1 MKNNFQYIVVG
12 AGIVGLA
19 ISEILSRKSNGNILV
34 IDKEKKFG
42 LHTSS
47 RNSEVVHS
55 GFYYPQD
62 SL

>member
-34 IDKEKKFG
+34 IDNFDLRPGAIIEKFNQNIP
-42 LHTSS
+42 LFESI
-47 RNSEVVHS
+47 E
-55 GFYYPQD
+55 
-62 SL
+62 